1 MLKMKYIGDTE
12 SHLVDFRNLSSNIAQ
27 LSGDIPVKTTG
38 FNMLK
43 LDGSYLGDYSA
54 YTTVYR
60 EIDGDVQ
67 FSNDGSVYVPPAPAP
82 EPEPTP
88 EPTLEEVKESKVAEM
103 NAAQQSLIQMGI
115 DVTLTDGS
123 VEHFTL
129 TDHDQTSL
137 MGLQTKVEQGDEQ
150 IPWHTSD
157 EAEHCKFYSNAD
169 MALITTAAM
178 ECVTWHV
185 TYFRDLRIYIRSLE
199 TKDEVNAVVYGM
211 DIPEEYQSE
220 PLKAMIAQ
228 RGL

>member
-1 MLKMKYIGDTE
+1 MLKMKYTGDTE
-12 SHLVDFRNLSSNIAQ
+12 SHLVDFRNLFSNIAQ

-38 FNMLK
+38 FKMFK

-60 EIDGDVQ
+60 EIDGGVQ
-67 FSNDGSVYVPPAPAP
+67 FSNDGSVYVPPAPTP
-82 EPEPTP
+82 EPEPYVP
-88 EPTLEEVKESKVAEM
+88 SLEEVKESKVVEM
-103 NAAQQSLIQMGI
+103 NAAQQYVIQMGI

-129 TDHDQTSL
+129 KDHDQTSL
-137 MGLQTKVEQGDEQ
+137 MGLQTKVAQGDEQ

-178 ECVTWHV
+178 EYVTWHV

-199 TKDEVNAVVYGM
+199 TKDEVNAIVYGM
-211 DIPEEYQSE
+211 EIPKEYQSE

-228 RGL
+228 KGL